1 MESNDE
7 LHLKFSK
14 PTVKDIGEEVEK
26 FKGEESTYN
35 KKGIYVLE
43 CDKRDLGTT
52 EAYGKNIGKSDSISN
67 WVWPAHSADERY
79 YVGSSKRVG
88 YRILQHIHQD
98 GAQFTTVFP
107 PAKIV
112 EIEWVEASTNNL
124 REKERQKAED
134 LKTDDIFVF
143 QA

>member
-7 LHLKFSK
+7 LHLKFSN

-26 FKGEESTYN
+26 FKDNESTYN
-35 KKGIYVLE
+35 KKGIYTLK

-52 EAYGKNIGKSDSISN
+52 EAYGKNIGKSNSISN

-112 EIEWVEASTNNL
+112 NIEWVEASTNNL
-124 REKERQKAED
+124 RELERERAEELKEE
-134 LKTDDIFVF
+134 DIFVF